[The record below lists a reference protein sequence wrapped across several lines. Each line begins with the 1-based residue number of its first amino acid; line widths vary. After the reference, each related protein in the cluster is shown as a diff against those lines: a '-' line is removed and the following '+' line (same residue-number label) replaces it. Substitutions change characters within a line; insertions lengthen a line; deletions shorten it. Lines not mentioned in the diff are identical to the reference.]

1 MQNQPDSIA
10 ATVNL
15 NSVEA
20 EAGGLCDG
28 GVEVALSHSVMLA
41 RCHRCQQHYWSCGSV
56 LPRGVLFTEIFRGL
70 AETKV

>member
-20 EAGGLCDG
+20 KAGGLCDG
-28 GVEVALSHSVMLA
+28 GVEVALSLSVMLA
-41 RCHRCQQHYWSCGSV
+41 RCHR
-56 LPRGVLFTEIFRGL
+56 
-70 AETKV
+70 